1 MTDAPK
7 PWHDAFPSPQT
18 TAPLVTREEALQ
30 LQSLNSD
37 DLLLVDV
44 RRTDFEGGTI
54 KGSLNLPAHSFYM
67 NRAVLFN
74 LCKRAGVKKVAFYC
88 GEYYCIFKPGTFT
101 SFMLCCVS
109 GVYQHTI
116 TSPQCHRASAQLTV
130 QWLRHDRFVKWQ
142 RSALLG
148 LVCRLHR

>member
-18 TAPLVTREEALQ
+18 TAPLMTREEALQ

-88 GEYYCIFKPGTFT
+88 GSSNGRGPRCSGWFADYIAESGDDQMQSLTLEGGIKGWVKAGGLYTQHMDGFEPEYWRQFE
-101 SFMLCCVS
+101 
-109 GVYQHTI
+109 
-116 TSPQCHRASAQLTV
+116 
-130 QWLRHDRFVKWQ
+130 
-142 RSALLG
+142 
-148 LVCRLHR
+148 